1 MRILIVKLS
10 SLGDVVQ
17 TMPVVHDIRQAF
29 PQAQIDWVVEEAF
42 APLVQEVSG
51 VRRVLPIAQRR
62 WRKSWFA
69 APTKLER
76 AAFAKLLQAQA
87 YDAVIDFQG
96 LIKSALVARSARLA
110 PGGFRA
116 TYANASEA
124 CAYEW
129 PVRWL
134 LDRTLPMPKRI
145 HAVARYR
152 LLAAL
157 SLGYAAEG
165 ANIYPLVPLPLGVPL
180 SERYGVVL
188 AHGTTRADNEWP
200 EAQWIALGRQLINQ
214 GHTVELPQAGA
225 TELARVQRIAAALGP
240 QARVWPALSLAQVAQ
255 RMAAC
260 GGVIGVDSGL
270 SHLAVALDA
279 PHVQIFSQ
287 PRAWRAGPVRCTYQV
302 ALGGQAAPS
311 VAEVWAAWLAVGVA
325 YASAHPG
332 TRSDAVTHATSNLQT
347 DADANPPGAAANG
360 LPDAAPQPAPATN
373 TRPRA

>member
-76 AAFAKLLQAQA
+76 AAFVKLLQAQA

-134 LDRTLPMPKRI
+134 LDRTLPMPRRI

-200 EAQWIALGRQLINQ
+200 EAYWIALGRQLINQ

-260 GGVIGVDSGL
+260 SGVIGVDSGL

-287 PRAWRAGPVRCTYQV
+287 PRAWRAGPVGCTYQV

-332 TRSDAVTHATSNLQT
+332 APIGVPTGAASNLQT
-347 DADANPPGAAANG
+347 DASANTPAAANG
-360 LPDAAPQPAPATN
+360 SAAAAPQPAPATN

>member
-1 MRILIVKLS
+1 MRVLIVKLS

-69 APTKLER
+69 APTRRER
-76 AAFAKLLQAQA
+76 AAFAKLLQEQA

-134 LDRTLPMPKRI
+134 LERLLPMPRRI

-152 LLAAL
+152 LLAAQA
-157 SLGYAAEG
+157 LGYAIDG
-165 ANIYPLVPLPLGVPL
+165 PNSYPLAPLALDAVAD
-180 SERYGVVL
+180 ERYGVVL
-188 AHGTTRADNEWP
+188 AHGTTRVDNEWP
-200 EAQWIALGRQLINQ
+200 EGDWIALGQQLIAQ
-214 GHTVELPQAGA
+214 GHTVELPQVGA
-225 TELARVQRIAAALGP
+225 LELARVNRIAQALGP

-255 RMAAC
+255 RLAASR
-260 GGVIGVDSGL
+260 GVVGVDSGL
-270 SHLAVALDA
+270 SHLAVALDL

-287 PRAWRAGPVRCTYQV
+287 PRAWRAGPVGCAHQV
-302 ALGGQAAPS
+302 AVGGDAAPS
-311 VAEVWAAWLAVGVA
+311 VSVVWAAWLAVGAA
-325 YASAHPG
+325 YPTAH
-332 TRSDAVTHATSNLQT
+332 
-347 DADANPPGAAANG
+347 ADAPAVNAG
-360 LPDAAPQPAPATN
+360 L
-373 TRPRA
+373 RR